1 MPRKRQ
7 PRAKPVPRKVTHR
20 QQAFAREFLVDHN
33 GTQAAIRAGYSKK
46 GAHVEA
52 SKNLKNPKV
61 QAELAKLAAPIKERA
76 EFSAVELLNRVRAVA
91 FGDIRELFKPSPGN
105 THGSTFKDMRELD
118 AHQQL
123 LVRNYEKRKDG
134 TVHVTLENRLRAMEL
149 LMKHLGLL
157 NDQMRLEVA
166 SGLTREEEEKIAAF
180 SDQELL
186 AWNEANDVIYYL
198 LHPDETPGEVVPAG
212 LLPASSQ
219 A

>member
-7 PRAKPVPRKVTHR
+7 PRAKPVPRQVTHR

-76 EFSAVELLNRVRAVA
+76 EFSAVELLNRLRAVA
-91 FGDIRELFKPSPGN
+91 FGDIRELFTPSPGD
-105 THGSTFKDMRELD
+105 THGSTIKDMRELG
-118 AHQQL
+118 AHQL
-123 LVRNYEKRKDG
+123 LVRSYEKRKDG
-134 TVHVTLENRLRAMEL
+134 TVHVTFENRLRAMEL

-157 NDQMRLEVA
+157 KDQMRLEVA
-166 SGLTREEEEKIAAF
+166 SGLTREEEEKISRF
-180 SDQELL
+180 SDAELER
-186 AWNEANDVIYYL
+186 WNDANEEIYQL
-198 LHPDETPGEVVPAG
+198 LHPETKATT
-212 LLPASSQ
+212 ASV

>member
-1 MPRKRQ
+1 MTVSGAAFLPIGRHRPRT
-7 PRAKPVPRKVTHR
+7 VTHR

-76 EFSAVELLNRVRAVA
+76 ELSAVALLNRVRAVA
-91 FGDIRELFKPSPGN
+91 FGDITELFKPSPGN
-105 THGSTFKDMRELD
+105 AHGSTFKDMRELD

-123 LVRNYEKRKDG
+123 LVRHYEKRKDG
-134 TVHVTLENRLRAMEL
+134 TVHVTFENRLRAIGL
-149 LMKHLGLL
+149 LMKHLGQL
-157 NDQMRLEVA
+157 NDQMRLEEA
-166 SGLTREEEEKIAAF
+166 SGLTLEEEEKISRF
-180 SDQELL
+180 SDAELKR
-186 AWNEANDVIYYL
+186 WNDANEEIYQL
-198 LHPDETPGEVVPAG
+198 LHSETSATT
-212 LLPASSQ
+212 ASV